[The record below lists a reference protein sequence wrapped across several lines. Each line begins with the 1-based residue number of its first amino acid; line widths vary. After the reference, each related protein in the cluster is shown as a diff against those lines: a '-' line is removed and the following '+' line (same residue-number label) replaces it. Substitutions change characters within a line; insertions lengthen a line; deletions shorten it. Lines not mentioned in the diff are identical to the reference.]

1 MLRIS
6 NSFHQILKIPKWPKV
21 TKEFQK
27 NPQELQGL
35 IFQEFLNRCIKFVEN
50 RRGSSIPTD
59 KNLSIYYQYIYL
71 FIYLF
76 ILYHD
81 SGAKFNRV
89 LPLPGDSWSEAAS
102 DWYCHLHGDAT
113 DINKQLKPRPTDC
126 LFGSSSYA
134 LPFNAVVAA
143 CQSHTQ
149 SCFNCQAPIARFTDD
164 MVNFWCHAVRWFHYH
179 GDESLEAMPT
189 LTAIEAFYQAFNEA
203 LKKEEESF
211 FGRKLLFKSGA
222 EALTIW
228 LIGDDDFTMEGAGTS
243 IVDLTSS
250 DKRRVLFKFE
260 PQHLVNKSSNI
271 SEHVISHAMLHD
283 VLDVLLKSTFL
294 LPPTCRLV
302 RDFSLGFL
310 PVFT

>member
-1 MLRIS
+1 M
-6 NSFHQILKIPKWPKV
+6 
-21 TKEFQK
+21 
-27 NPQELQGL
+27 G
-35 IFQEFLNRCIKFVEN
+35 
-50 RRGSSIPTD
+50 
-59 KNLSIYYQYIYL
+59 
-71 FIYLF
+71 
-76 ILYHD
+76 
-81 SGAKFNRV
+81 
-89 LPLPGDSWSEAAS
+89 
-102 DWYCHLHGDAT
+102 
-113 DINKQLKPRPTDC
+113 
-126 LFGSSSYA
+126 
-134 LPFNAVVAA
+134 
-143 CQSHTQ
+143 
-149 SCFNCQAPIARFTDD
+149 FTDD

-283 VLDVLLKSTFL
+283 PRRPAQEYLSSSTHVPL
-294 LPPTCRLV
+294 GE
-302 RDFSLGFL
+302 GFL
-310 PVFT
+310 PRLSARFHLDELLLSFHSYAMRFHTMRTSFQEKK